1 MQLQTGKIQE
11 TAPLSVAWFDSPV
24 GTLVGGATDDAVIL
38 LQFADDMSR
47 VDVVTALERRF
58 ARPVSEAVNPH
69 LIVLS
74 AELASYFSGTLK
86 QFSVPLSYE
95 GSGFQCDVWSELLKI
110 PYGETRSYQDIADT
124 LRMPNATRA
133 VGHANG
139 QNRIAI
145 VIPCH
150 RVVNTG
156 GALGGYGGGL
166 WRKRKLLALE
176 HGQQGLGF

>member
-1 MQLQTGKIQE
+1 MHIQTGNIQE
-11 TAPLSVAWFDSPV
+11 TTPLSVAWFDSPV

-47 VDVVTALERRF
+47 MDVITALERRF
-58 ARPVSEAVNPH
+58 ARPVSEADNRH
-69 LIVLS
+69 LTVLS
-74 AELASYFSGTLK
+74 TELASYFTGTLK
-86 QFSVPLSYE
+86 QFSVPLAYD
-95 GSGFQCDVWSELLKI
+95 GSGFQRDVWSELLKI
-110 PYGETRSYQDIADT
+110 PYGEVRSYQDIADA
-124 LRMPNATRA
+124 LGMPNATRA

-150 RVVNTG
+150 RVVNSG

-166 WRKRKLLALE
+166 WRKRKLLDLE

>member
-1 MQLQTGKIQE
+1 MQTDNPE
-11 TAPLSVAWFDSPV
+11 TIAPLSVAWFDSPV
-24 GTLVGGATDDAVIL
+24 GMLVGGATNDAVVL
-38 LQFADDMSR
+38 LQFADDMPR
-47 VDVVTALERRF
+47 ADVITLLERRY
-58 ARPVSEAVNPH
+58 ARPISETGNPH
-69 LIVLS
+69 LTVLS

-86 QFSVPLSYE
+86 QFSVPLTYD
-95 GSGFQCDVWSELLKI
+95 GSGFQRDVWGELLKI
-110 PYGETRSYQDIADT
+110 PYGETRSYQDIADA
-124 LRMPNATRA
+124 LGMPNATRA

-166 WRKRKLLALE
+166 WRKRKLLDLE
-176 HGQQGLGF
+176 NGQKGLGF

>member
-1 MQLQTGKIQE
+1 MQTE
-11 TAPLSVAWFDSPV
+11 NPETTAPLSLAWFDSPV
-24 GTLVGGATDDAVIL
+24 GMLVGGATEEAVVL
-38 LQFADDMSR
+38 LQFADDMPR
-47 VDVVTALERRF
+47 TDVITMLERRF
-58 ARPVSEAVNPH
+58 ARPITEAGNRH
-69 LIVLS
+69 LTVLS
-74 AELASYFSGTLK
+74 TELSSYFSGTLK
-86 QFSVPLSYE
+86 QFSVPLAYE
-95 GSGFQCDVWSELLKI
+95 GSGFQRDVWSELLKI
-110 PYGETRSYQDIADT
+110 PYGEVRSYQDIADA

-166 WRKRKLLALE
+166 WRKRKLLDLE

>member
-1 MQLQTGKIQE
+1 MQTGSTQLA
-11 TAPLSVAWFDSPV
+11 APLSVAWFDSPV
-24 GTLVGGATDDAVIL
+24 GTLVGGATDDAVLL

-47 VDVVTALERRF
+47 MDIVTALERRF
-58 ARPVSEAVNPH
+58 ARPVTEAANPH
-69 LIVLS
+69 LMTLS
-74 AELASYFSGTLK
+74 AELSGYFGGTLK
-86 QFSVPLSYE
+86 QFSVPLSYD
-95 GSGFQCDVWSELLKI
+95 GSGFQRDVWGELLRI
-110 PYGETRSYQDIADT
+110 PYGEVRSYQDIADA
-124 LRMPNATRA
+124 LGMPNATRA

-150 RVVNTG
+150 RVVNSG

-166 WRKRKLLALE
+166 WRKRKLLDLE